1 MTSTRSIAAVLDRKW
16 PGLTHELPTVP
27 EAAASL
33 LRTIAVAIFVLTFV
47 MDPCMIP
54 SASMEPTLRIGDFLL
69 SNRQVFAPANPLAR
83 LILPYRDVRRG
94 DIVVFYHSSPPLL
107 VKRVVA
113 VPGDR
118 LRIADGH
125 VYIDGVAAN
134 EPYAR
139 YGSSELQT
147 EANDFPPSSY
157 DDPTVDPNWW
167 QQMKGLDHN
176 GELTVPANEYFVL
189 GDNRNHS
196 EDSRF
201 WGFVP
206 RQAIFAKPLVI
217 YFSLKRNLRPDGTTR
232 ADDKLEKRDFP
243 NRLTGFARW
252 GRIFRVVH

>member
-1 MTSTRSIAAVLDRKW
+1 MTTEHTIAEVLDRRW
-16 PGLTHELPTVP
+16 PGLVHELPTVP

-33 LRTIAVAIFVLTFV
+33 LRTIVVAIFVLTFI

-69 SNRQVFAPANPLAR
+69 SNRQVFAPENPLAN

-94 DIVVFYHSSPPLL
+94 DIVVFYHSNPPLL

-113 VPGDR
+113 LPGDR
-118 LRIADGH
+118 LRIAEGH
-125 VYIDGVAAN
+125 VYIDGLAVN

-139 YGSSELQT
+139 YGSSELQAET
-147 EANDFPPSSY
+147 DDFPPRSY
-157 DDPTVDPNWW
+157 DDPEVDPNWW
-167 QQMKGLDHN
+167 QQVKGLDHN

-196 EDSRF
+196 EDSRY

-217 YFSLKRNLRPDGTTR
+217 YFSVKRPLRPNGPTR
-232 ADDKLEKRDFP
+232 PGDKLEKKNLPDRF
-243 NRLTGFARW
+243 TGFARW
-252 GRIFRVVH
+252 NRIFCVVH